1 LDGFAEKVEYCSI
14 LLVIRKE
21 FEILRQKYKPVKI
34 RQLFIGE
41 SPPANGTFFYKADS
55 NLYRY
60 TRMAFM
66 QAFGDTVVSGE
77 DFLGTFQSLGSF
89 LDDLCPT
96 PLNRLNKHEREY
108 YRERSVSGLAARIA
122 LASPQEIVVVMK
134 EIVPTVIKAISLA
147 NVDLKHFYSLPFPA
161 QGHQKEYVNGLRG
174 ILLSN
179 TPGVTSHTATAV
191 TRPERR
197 P

>member
-1 LDGFAEKVEYCSI
+1 MDGFAEKVEYRCI
-14 LLVIRKE
+14 LLGIGME

-41 SPPANGTFFYKADS
+41 SPPANGTFFYNADS
-55 NLYRY
+55 SLYRY

-66 QAFGDTVVSGE
+66 QAFGDTVGSGE
-77 DFLGTFQSLGSF
+77 DFLGTFQSLGCF

-96 PLNRLNKHEREY
+96 PLNRLNKREREH
-108 YRERSVSGLAARIA
+108 YREQSVSDLAVRIA

-134 EIVPTVIKAISLA
+134 AIVPTVIKAISLA

-161 QGHQKEYVNGLRG
+161 QGHQKGYVNELRG
-174 ILLSN
+174 ILVNGKPES
-179 TPGVTSHTATAV
+179 SHI
-191 TRPERR
+191 TRVLG
-197 P
+197 